1 MKNKVYNIYKNLYLK
16 FGDSPA
22 SVKARTSKQQQLR
35 FEHLVNCAN
44 LKSNDSILD
53 VGSGLGNFLFYLRK
67 KKLKCN
73 YTGIDFYE
81 QFIEI
86 SKKKYKRDKNSQI
99 LQLDISRH
107 KVKKK
112 YDWVVL
118 SGTFND
124 KHRQSYVVMLKILTK
139 MFKAC
144 RKGIIFNSLSKY
156 VDFED
161 KSLFYSHPDKIFK
174 FCVQNLSK
182 YIILKTDYQLKKGTI
197 PFEYTMCVKK
207 NENKNKK

>member
-1 MKNKVYNIYKNLYLK
+1 MKNKVYNIYKNLYVK
-16 FGDSPA
+16 FGDNPA
-22 SVKARTSKQQQLR
+22 SVKARTSKQQQMR
-35 FEHLVNCAN
+35 FKYLVSCAN
-44 LKSNDSILD
+44 LNSKDSVLD
-53 VGSGLGNFLFYLRK
+53 VGSGLGNFLFYLRN

-81 QFIEI
+81 EFIKI
-86 SKKKYKRDKNSQI
+86 SKKKFRKDKKSEF
-99 LQLDISRH
+99 LKFDISSQ
-107 KVKKK
+107 KIKKK

-124 KHRQSYVVMLKILTK
+124 KHRGSQADMLKILTK

-161 KSLFYSHPDKIFK
+161 KTLFYSYPDKIFK
-174 FCVQNLSK
+174 FCVQNLSR
-182 YIILKTDYQLKKGTI
+182 YVILKTDYQLKKGTI
-197 PFEYTMCVKK
+197 PFEYTICVKK
-207 NENKNKK
+207 K